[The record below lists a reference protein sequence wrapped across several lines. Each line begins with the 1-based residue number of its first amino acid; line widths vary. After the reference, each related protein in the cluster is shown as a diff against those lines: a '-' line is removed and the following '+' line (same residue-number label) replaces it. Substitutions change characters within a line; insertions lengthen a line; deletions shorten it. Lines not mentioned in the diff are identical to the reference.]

1 MPIEFG
7 SIEGSHFIPSFR
19 SFVHD
24 NGMPGVRLTKED
36 GSFVDLVF
44 SVPGIQELQKQLA
57 HALSMAVT
65 RSNSQH

>member
-7 SIEGSHFIPSFR
+7 SNEGAHFIPSFR
-19 SFVHD
+19 AFVHD

-36 GSFVDLVF
+36 GSFLDVIF

-57 HALSMAVT
+57 QALRLAESSS
-65 RSNSQH
+65 RSQH